1 MNEKELKLRHH
12 ELDVRVQETKVRDA
26 KLQLDEGYKKLQAD
40 FEREYA
46 QLKSNYE
53 RELLRLDREKA
64 CVDFAKDEL
73 ARGFES

>member
-1 MNEKELKLRHH
+1 M
-12 ELDVRVQETKVRDA
+12 QETKVRDA
-26 KLQLDEGYKKLQAD
+26 KVQLDEGYNKLKAD

-46 QLKSNYE
+46 ILKSNYE
-53 RELLRLDREKA
+53 REVLRLDRERA